1 MTDYP
6 TEPSPRDASTSR
18 RRIKKRMLHDHH
30 RKVCVFPSIWKSVS
44 LPHVRLA
51 YIIIHVWIIIII
63 IISILLYLHTLHDD
77 HLFI

>member
-1 MTDYP
+1 
-6 TEPSPRDASTSR
+6 
-18 RRIKKRMLHDHH
+18 MLHDHH

-63 IISILLYLHTLHDD
+63 ITILLYLHTLHDD

>member
-1 MTDYP
+1 
-6 TEPSPRDASTSR
+6 
-18 RRIKKRMLHDHH
+18 MLHDHH

-51 YIIIHVWIIIII
+51 YIIIHVWIIIVIIITII
-63 IISILLYLHTLHDD
+63 IIIIIITILLYLHTLHDD